1 RARPD
6 RADLPGPIR
15 CGRDQRPPGTGRR
28 GNFGTRSDVSR
39 KLNPRRVATA
49 FLRSTSRISMAIKT
63 LDVDRLARQT
73 GNVYETVAILSKRAR
88 QIASN
93 VKAELDEKL
102 AYYEGFGPEMEDA

>member
-1 RARPD
+1 
-6 RADLPGPIR
+6 
-15 CGRDQRPPGTGRR
+15 
-28 GNFGTRSDVSR
+28 
-39 KLNPRRVATA
+39 
-49 FLRSTSRISMAIKT
+49 MAIKT

-102 AYYEGFGPEMEDA
+102 AYYEGFGPEMEDARMNEEQTRVSLDYERRPKPTETATDEMLADEIYYRNPTEEE